1 MDGALLVFLM
11 MGILLGLMV
20 GMALG
25 WFVGKREASSKRR
38 EPLPRRAAAGAPCD
52 ETARTSASRPTLGL
66 LLHHRGDDLE
76 VVLDGVAYPRYA
88 AMSADSRRRLLDYLA
103 KVRDWMQPGASA
115 HGAASAAPAKPDTR
129 PHPKEPIGTPEMPT
143 SSRRTRPGRPAPA
156 PPNIAH
162 QIDEIVQEL
171 RSETNITQ
179 AVRIVSGISGGVNI
193 LVGLERYEYIDDI
206 PDAEVKALV
215 KRAVKI
221 WESRQ

>member
-25 WFVGKREASSKRR
+25 WFVGKREGEKKRR
-38 EPLPRRAAAGAPCD
+38 EPLPRRPVAAPDDAQAAP
-52 ETARTSASRPTLGL
+52 AAPRLGL
-66 LLHHRGDDLE
+66 FLHHKGDDLE
-76 VVLDGVAYPRYA
+76 VLLDGVAYQKYA
-88 AMSADSRRRLLDYLA
+88 TMPADSRRRLLDYLA
-103 KVRDWMQPGASA
+103 KIRDWMQAGTAQ
-115 HGAASAAPAKPDTR
+115 AAPKEAATAAKPAAR
-129 PHPKEPIGTPEMPT
+129 PAPREPIGTPETPPPP
-143 SSRRTRPGRPAPA
+143 RRMRTKRPAPA
-156 PPNIAH
+156 PPNIAR

-171 RSETNITQ
+171 RAETQITQ

-193 LVGLERYEYIDDI
+193 LVGLDRYEYIDDI
-206 PDAEVKALV
+206 PDDEVRDLV